1 MDPLWLSKDEGGQL
15 PPQQRA
21 IGFLLAQIG
30 TQAEASEKAHHKNGG
45 GQDGQKA
52 VVMIAVHGL
61 AKGAESYRSPP
72 QWWGN

>member
-1 MDPLWLSKDEGGQL
+1 VDPLWLSKDEGGQL

-45 GQDGQKA
+45 GQDGEKA
-52 VVMIAVHGL
+52 VGVVMVHG
-61 AKGAESYRSPP
+61 
-72 QWWGN
+72 